1 MVAFLNFRHFNILW
15 LTLGTYAQ
23 QLQNVKSFGKLLF
36 NNLSTY
42 RNIYFD
48 MTKNYI
54 DKLVRSWYVL
64 HTKSRFENV
73 VNDGLIKKSIDVFSP
88 RIKVRSKRRDRKA
101 MIQVPL
107 FPGYVFVKT
116 DLNPYEHIEIVKTVG
131 VVRIIGNK
139 DGPLAVS
146 QESIESLQIMVA
158 GNNDVTTGKDLRKGD
173 RVMVVDGPFAGVTGI
188 FIRYKG
194 KERVVVYIEA
204 LGQFAS
210 VEVREDDVEII
221 PELL

>member
-1 MVAFLNFRHFNILW
+1 M
-15 LTLGTYAQ
+15 T
-23 QLQNVKSFGKLLF
+23 
-36 NNLSTY
+36 NN
-42 RNIYFD
+42 N
-48 MTKNYI
+48 I
-54 DKLVRSWYVL
+54 DKFVRSWYVL

-73 VNDGLIKKSIDVFSP
+73 VNEGLTKKSIEIFLPKV
-88 RIKVRSKRRDRKA
+88 KVRSKRRDRKA

-131 VVRIIGNK
+131 AVRIIGSK
-139 DGPLAVS
+139 DRPVAVP
-146 QESIESLQIMVA
+146 EVNIESLKIMMA
-158 GNNDVTTGKDLRKGD
+158 GNNSVITGTRFKKGD
-173 RVMVVDGPFAGVTGI
+173 TIMVVDGPFAGVTGT

-210 VEVREDDVEII
+210 VEVREDEVEII
-221 PELL
+221 PKILA

>member
-1 MVAFLNFRHFNILW
+1 MA
-15 LTLGTYAQ
+15 
-23 QLQNVKSFGKLLF
+23 
-36 NNLSTY
+36 NN
-42 RNIYFD
+42 N
-48 MTKNYI
+48 I

-73 VNDGLIKKSIDVFSP
+73 VNEGLTKKSIEIFLPKV
-88 RIKVRSKRRDRKA
+88 KVRSKRRDRKA

-131 VVRIIGNK
+131 AVRMIGNK
-139 DGPLAVS
+139 DGPVAVP
-146 QESIESLQIMVA
+146 EVNIESLKIMVA
-158 GNNDVTTGKDLRKGD
+158 GNNSVTTGRRFRKGD
-173 RVMVVDGPFAGVTGI
+173 RVMVVDGPFAGVTGT

-194 KERVVVYIEA
+194 KKRVVVYIEA

-221 PELL
+221 PQLL